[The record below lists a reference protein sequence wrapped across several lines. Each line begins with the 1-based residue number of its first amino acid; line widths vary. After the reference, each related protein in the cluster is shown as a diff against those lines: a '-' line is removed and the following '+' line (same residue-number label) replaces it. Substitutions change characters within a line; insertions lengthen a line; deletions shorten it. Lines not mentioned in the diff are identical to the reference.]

1 MAIINVSAGS
11 EAVIYLGQD
20 ATNANI
26 STSPTVA
33 LVVPYMQDVTINNST
48 GVFRWKTLDSTA
60 ENAATT
66 PATNQLTLNAVV
78 DTLAFFG
85 DAAGTDT
92 VKVAGLFNA
101 SKNKT
106 RVYFS
111 VGFNGSDT
119 GSTYLTGSGFI
130 SGLAPTVNMDSP
142 VWITPITIEV
152 DGDFTQQVV
161 PA

>member
-11 EAVIYLGQD
+11 EAVLYLGENE
-20 ATNANI
+20 ANANI
-26 STSPTVA
+26 STSPVVA
-33 LVVPYMQDVTINNST
+33 LVVPHLQDITINNST

-66 PATNQLTLNAVV
+66 PATNQITLNAVV

-85 DAAGTDT
+85 DAAGSDA

-111 VGFNGSDT
+111 VGFNGTDT
-119 GSTYLTGSGFI
+119 TSTYLTGSGFI

-142 VWITPITIEV
+142 VWITPVTLEI
-152 DGDFTQQVV
+152 DGDFTQRVV